1 VSEAPELNEDQPR
14 RDDVAAL
21 FVASRLEMSE
31 GLRAQTHEVASR
43 VFGLAGTPRGPL
55 EPGDL
60 LGPYRIERLVGL
72 GGQAFVYEGTHTQIG
87 RTVALKVPQADV
99 AERLLNEAR
108 LAVKLDHPHIVR
120 VEDVGEAP
128 GPDGPQS
135 TIPYLVMEFL
145 PGGNLAERLAAA
157 PNGLPLAEVHQISRA
172 VLLALES
179 AHESGIVHRD
189 VKPGNVLFDG
199 EGRAKLSD
207 LGIGKLA
214 TSAADL
220 AHSIER
226 SQLTQGAIGTPAYM
240 APEQENPDLLKG
252 EVIDGRA
259 DLFSFGKLLFSCL
272 TGASPTTIRPPSRL
286 RSELDSRWD
295 ELVFHCLEE
304 ERDRRPTTA
313 REILEQL
320 DAISGVNA
328 PVPEP
333 VEPPQ
338 VYVRPKA
345 TPSRPA
351 QVVASPVRS
360 APRPEKSSAGFLVFA
375 GLAAFGLGLAG
386 FLLKGVGA
394 APFAGILGGYTAF
407 HSLLLAWFAHSE
419 RRSTVSVGI
428 PGALLLAA
436 PLIAWEPLLAMSV
449 AKSNALAGLQV
460 AGLAHGL
467 GIATIAL
474 GMVLGMALSVRANR
488 QEAILA
494 VQRPQRLA
502 PQAPSESTWSAGCL
516 TCLQLGGCGVLL
528 LAMGV
533 LAVAFLLAMFG

>member
-1 VSEAPELNEDQPR
+1 MSDAPENLEDLPR

-31 GLRAQTHEVASR
+31 GLRAQTQEVASR
-43 VFGLAGTPRGPL
+43 VFGLSDTPRGPL
-55 EPGDL
+55 EPGDT

-72 GGQAFVYEGTHTQIG
+72 GGQAFVYEAVHTQIG
-87 RTVALKVPQADV
+87 RRVALKVPQADV

-128 GPDGPQS
+128 GPQG

-145 PGGNLAERLAAA
+145 SGGSLAERLATA
-157 PNGLPLAEVHQISRA
+157 PNGLPLDEVETISRA

-179 AHESGIVHRD
+179 AHANGIVHRD

-199 EGRAKLSD
+199 EGLAKLSD

-214 TSAADL
+214 TAGADL

-226 SQLTQGAIGTPAYM
+226 SQMTQGAIGTPAYM

-252 EVIDGRA
+252 EGIDGRA

-286 RSELDSRWD
+286 RPELDSRWD
-295 ELVFHCLEE
+295 ELVFNCLEE
-304 ERDRRPTTA
+304 DRERRPATA
-313 REILEQL
+313 REILTQL
-320 DAISGVNA
+320 EGLRAASVPA
-328 PVPEP
+328 PLPT
-333 VEPPQ
+333 PQ
-338 VYVRPKA
+338 VYVRPKPP
-345 TPSRPA
+345 TPSRPV
-351 QVVASPVRS
+351 QVVPSAVRA
-360 APRPEKSSAGFLVFA
+360 APRPAKSSAGFLVFA
-375 GLAAFGLGLAG
+375 GLAAFGLGLTA
-386 FLLKGVGA
+386 FLLKSFM
-394 APFAGILGGYTAF
+394 APPFFAVVGGYTAF
-407 HSLLLAWFAHSE
+407 SSLLLAWFARSE

-436 PLIAWEPLLAMSV
+436 PLIAWEPFLAMTSSLPGV
-449 AKSNALAGLQV
+449 HLI
-460 AGLAHGL
+460 GLAHGL
-467 GIATIAL
+467 GIATVVL
-474 GMVLGMALSVRANR
+474 GLVLGMALSVRANR
-488 QEAILA
+488 QEQVLAI
-494 VQRPQRLA
+494 QRPQRVA
-502 PQAPSESTWSAGCL
+502 PRPPTESTWSAGCL
-516 TCLQLGGCGVLL
+516 TCLQLGGCGVLV

-533 LAVAFLLAMFG
+533 LSVAFLLAMFG

>member
-1 VSEAPELNEDQPR
+1 MSEAPENLEDQPR
-14 RDDVAAL
+14 RDDIAAL

-72 GGQAFVYEGTHTQIG
+72 GGQAFVYEGIHTQIG
-87 RTVALKVPQADV
+87 RRVALKVPQADV

-128 GPDGPQS
+128 GPQGS
-135 TIPYLVMEFL
+135 IPYLVMEFL
-145 PGGNLAERLAAA
+145 PGGNLAERLALA
-157 PNGLPLAEVHQISRA
+157 PAGLPLEEVSEISRA

-179 AHESGIVHRD
+179 AHESGVIHRD

-214 TSAADL
+214 TGAADL

-240 APEQENPDLLKG
+240 APEQENPELLKG
-252 EVIDGRA
+252 EPIDGRA

-286 RSELDSRWD
+286 RPDLDSRWD

-313 REILEQL
+313 REVLDQLEEIV
-320 DAISGVNA
+320 AASA
-328 PVPEP
+328 PTPEP
-333 VEPPQ
+333 VAPPQ

-345 TPSRPA
+345 PTPIRPA
-351 QVVASPVRS
+351 AVVASPVRS
-360 APRPEKSSAGFLVFA
+360 LPRPAKSQAGFMVFA
-375 GLAAFGLGLAG
+375 SLAAFGLGLAIV
-386 FLLKGVGA
+386 LLKSLGTT
-394 APFAGILGGYTAF
+394 PFAALLGGYTAF
-407 HSLLLAWFAHSE
+407 NSLLLAWFARSE
-419 RRSTVSVGI
+419 RRSSVSVGI

-449 AKSNALAGLQV
+449 ARSDALAGLQV

-467 GIATIAL
+467 GIATMVL
-474 GMVLGMALSVRANR
+474 GLVLGMALSVRANR
-488 QEAILA
+488 QEAVLA
-494 VQRPQRLA
+494 AHRPRRLA
-502 PQAPSESTWSAGCL
+502 PRAPSESTWSAGCL

-533 LAVAFLLAMFG
+533 LGTAFLLALFG

>member
-1 VSEAPELNEDQPR
+1 MSEAPENLEDQPR

-72 GGQAFVYEGTHTQIG
+72 GGQAFVYEGVHTQIG

-128 GPDGPQS
+128 GPQGS
-135 TIPYLVMEFL
+135 IPYLVMEFL
-145 PGGNLAERLAAA
+145 PGGNLAERLAVA
-157 PNGLPLAEVHQISRA
+157 PSGLPLDEVNEISRA

-179 AHESGIVHRD
+179 AHESGIIHRD

-214 TSAADL
+214 TGTADL

-240 APEQENPDLLKG
+240 APEQENPELLKG
-252 EVIDGRA
+252 EAIDGRA

-286 RSELDSRWD
+286 RADLDSRWD

-313 REILEQL
+313 REVLEQL
-320 DAISGVNA
+320 EAIVGTSA
-328 PVPEP
+328 SVPEP
-333 VEPPQ
+333 VAPPQ
-338 VYVRPKA
+338 VYVRPKPP
-345 TPSRPA
+345 TPSRPVE
-351 QVVASPVRS
+351 VVASPVRS
-360 APRPEKSSAGFLVFA
+360 IPRPAKSQAGFMVFA
-375 GLAAFGLGLAG
+375 SLAAFGLGLSAV
-386 FLLKGVGA
+386 LLKSLGA
-394 APFAGILGGYTAF
+394 TPFAALLGGYTAF
-407 HSLLLAWFAHSE
+407 NSLLLAWFARSE
-419 RRSTVSVGI
+419 RRSSVSVGI

-449 AKSNALAGLQV
+449 ARSDVLAGLQV

-467 GIATIAL
+467 GIATIVL
-474 GMVLGMALSVRANR
+474 GLVLGMALSVRANR
-488 QEAILA
+488 QEAVLA
-494 VQRPQRLA
+494 THRPRRLA
-502 PQAPSESTWSAGCL
+502 PRAPSESTWSAGCL
-516 TCLQLGGCGVLL
+516 TCLQLGGCLVLM

-533 LAVAFLLAMFG
+533 LAVAFLFAMFG